1 MTYKRRIWQN
11 RENGWCEDMK
21 KVRRLFCLRHQ
32 KRRLSP
38 GGNATEDQVR
48 EKGRGSLRFGNR
60 RSSVTVQ
67 AASVQLW
74 GVEAR
79 QPSSSRPVHL
89 CPTVLSRSLTGK
101 KREEREAVRRTC
113 DVKRV
118 LSLYIYIFK
127 CATEYL
133 TLEVEHLPCG
143 LPK

>member
-60 RSSVTVQ
+60 RSSVTLQ

-89 CPTVLSRSLTGK
+89 YPPFLPEAWLGK
-101 KREEREAVRRTC
+101 PERKERQLGGHVTSKEFC
-113 DVKRV
+113 
-118 LSLYIYIFK
+118 LYNYIFK